1 MNNVEDT
8 IEVPI
13 LEVNFENFLRICE
26 KINIVDS
33 ITLYSMPNHV
43 KEYATSEKFPI
54 ADLMNLLIEYQ
65 KPENEW
71 RRKEDKVVD
80 LQNNG
85 EYIQIGEKTIF
96 DAERIIIISKMNSA
110 FIIPGEKTLKEGK
123 FLPNE
128 IIKMTNL
135 ISSQLFLLNFVDEPA
150 EDNSSYNLKVEYSII
165 NKKANEN

>member
-1 MNNVEDT
+1 MSNMEDT

-13 LEVNFENFLRICE
+13 LEVNFENFLKICE
-26 KINIVDS
+26 KINIVDNV
-33 ITLYSMPNHV
+33 TAYSMPNHV

-54 ADLMNLLIEYQ
+54 AELMNLLIEYQ

-71 RRKEDKVVD
+71 RRKENKVVD

-85 EYIQIGEKTIF
+85 EYIQVGEKTIF
-96 DAERIIIISKMNSA
+96 DAERIIIVSKMNSA
-110 FIIPGEKTLKEGK
+110 FVIPGEKSIKDGK

-135 ISSQLFLLNFVDEPA
+135 ISSQLFLLNFIDEPS
-150 EDNSSYNLKVEYSII
+150 DNNTSYNLKVEYSII
-165 NKKANEN
+165 NRQSNES